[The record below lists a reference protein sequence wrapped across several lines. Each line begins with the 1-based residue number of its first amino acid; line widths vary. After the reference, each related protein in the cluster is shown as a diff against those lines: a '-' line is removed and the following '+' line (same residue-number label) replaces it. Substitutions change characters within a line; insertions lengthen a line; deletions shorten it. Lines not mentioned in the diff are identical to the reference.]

1 MFCLDTYALAEIGD
15 GNLKFI
21 QFLDKDFVITDLTL
35 AEYYSVLYRDG
46 KEDKAIYW
54 HIKLSPFCKP
64 VSREILI
71 KALKYRIDNKKENL
85 SIFDCV
91 GYVFAL
97 ENNLKFVTG
106 DKAFKNKEN
115 VLFIQK

>member
-15 GNLKFI
+15 GNPKFLE
-21 QFLDKDFVITDLTL
+21 FLNKDVVITDFAL

-46 KEDKAIYW
+46 NEEKAIYW
-54 HIKLSPFCKP
+54 HKKLAAHCQP

-91 GYVFAL
+91 GYIFSL

-106 DKAFKNKEN
+106 DRAFKNKEN
-115 VLFIQK
+115 VMFVSK

>member
-1 MFCLDTYALAEIGD
+1 MFCLDTYALAEIGN
-15 GNLKFI
+15 GNPKFSE
-21 QFLDKDFVITDLTL
+21 FLNKEFIITDLTM

-54 HIKLSPFCKP
+54 HNRLSSFCKS

-71 KALKYRIDNKKENL
+71 KALKYRIDNKKEDL
-85 SIFDCV
+85 SIFDCM
-91 GYVFAL
+91 GYIYAL

-106 DKAFKNKEN
+106 DKEFKNKEG
-115 VLFIQK
+115 VMFIQK

>member
-1 MFCLDTYALAEIGD
+1 MFCLDTYALAEIGN
-15 GNLKFI
+15 GNPKFTD
-21 QFLDKDFVITDLTL
+21 FLNKEFTITDLTL
-35 AEYYSVLYRDG
+35 AEYYAILYREG

-54 HIKLSPFCKP
+54 HTRLSAFCKP

-91 GYVFAL
+91 SYIFSL
-97 ENNLKFVTG
+97 KNNFTFVTG
-106 DKAFKNKEN
+106 DNAFKDRKN
-115 VLFIQK
+115 VLFIKK

>member
-15 GNLKFI
+15 GNPKFI
-21 QFLDKDFVITDLTL
+21 DFLNKEFIITDLTL
-35 AEYYSVLYRDG
+35 AEYYSVLYREG

-54 HIKLSPFCKP
+54 HSILASFCKP

-71 KALKYRIDNKKENL
+71 KALKYRIDNKKEDL

-91 GYVFAL
+91 GYIYSL
-97 ENNLKFVTG
+97 ENKLQFVTG
-106 DKAFKNKEN
+106 DRAFEGRKG
-115 VLFIQK
+115 VLFIK

>member
-1 MFCLDTYALAEIGD
+1 MFCLDTYALAEIGN
-15 GNLKFI
+15 GNPKFAE
-21 QFLDKDFVITDLTL
+21 FLNKEIIITDLTM

-54 HIKLSPFCKP
+54 LNRLASFCHQ

-71 KALKYRIDNKKENL
+71 KALKYRIDNKKEDL
-85 SIFDCV
+85 SIFDCI
-91 GYVFAL
+91 GYIYSL

-106 DKAFKNKEN
+106 DKEFKNKES
-115 VLFIQK
+115 VLFISK

>member
-1 MFCLDTYALAEIGD
+1 MLYYDTYILVEIKQE
-15 GNLKFI
+15 NPKFI
-21 QFLDKDFVITDLTL
+21 KFLDQDFIINDMTM
-35 AEYYSVLYRDG
+35 AEFYIIIY
-46 KEDKAIYW
+46 KEKGQSEADYW
-54 HIKLSPFCKP
+54 HKRLASYCHP

-71 KALKYRIDNKKENL
+71 KALKYRIDHKKEDL

-91 GYVFAL
+91 GYIYAL

-106 DKAFKNKEN
+106 DKEFKNKEG

>member
-15 GNLKFI
+15 GNPKYI
-21 QFLDKDFVITDLTL
+21 HFLDSQFIIADLTL

-54 HIKLSPFCKP
+54 HNRLAHFCKP
-64 VSREILI
+64 VSRDILI

-91 GYVFAL
+91 GYMYSL
-97 ENNLKFVTG
+97 GNNIKFVTG
-106 DKAFKNKEN
+106 DIAFKNKEGI
-115 VLFIQK
+115 LFIQK

>member
-15 GNLKFI
+15 GNPKFAE
-21 QFLDKDFVITDLTL
+21 FLNKDIIITDLTL

-54 HIKLSPFCKP
+54 HSRLASFCKQ
-64 VSREILI
+64 VSRDILI
-71 KALKYRIDNKKENL
+71 KALKYRIDNKKEDL

-91 GYVFAL
+91 GYTYAL
-97 ENNLKFVTG
+97 ENNIKFVTG
-106 DKAFKNKEN
+106 DRAFKNKES
-115 VLFIQK
+115 VLFIQR

>member
-15 GNLKFI
+15 GNPKFI
-21 QFLDKDFVITDLTL
+21 EFLSNEIIITDLTL

-54 HIKLSPFCKP
+54 HNRLGHFCKA
-64 VSREILI
+64 VNRDILI

-91 GYVFAL
+91 GYIFSL

-106 DKAFKNKEN
+106 DRAFKNKEN
-115 VLFIQK
+115 VMFISK

>member
-15 GNLKFI
+15 GNPKFTEL
-21 QFLDKDFVITDLTL
+21 LDKDFTITDLTL

-54 HIKLSPFCKP
+54 HIKLSSFCKP

-71 KALKYRIDNKKENL
+71 KALKYRIDHKKEDL

-91 GYVFAL
+91 GYIYAL

-106 DKAFKNKEN
+106 DKEFKNKEG
-115 VLFIQK
+115 VRFIQK